1 MNLHSTRNDYKQ
13 QLLDENALA
22 SSPFDQFR
30 KWFTEATATE
40 IPDVNAMTLA
50 TATRDGRV
58 SARIVLLK
66 SFDEAG
72 FCFFTNY
79 DSHKGRTIAEN
90 PNVALVLF
98 WQPLE
103 RQVRIEG
110 IVSKMSAMDADEYFG
125 KRPFASQIG
134 AAASAQSSPIPNRE
148 VLEKRFAELEAKY
161 AGGIVPRPES
171 WGGYR
176 VAPHTIEFWQ
186 GRPSRLHDRLVYR
199 TTERGDWKIERLSP

>member
-1 MNLHSTRNDYKQ
+1 
-13 QLLDENALA
+13 
-22 SSPFDQFR
+22 
-30 KWFTEATATE
+30 
-40 IPDVNAMTLA
+40 
-50 TATRDGRV
+50 
-58 SARIVLLK
+58 VLLK
-66 SFDEAG
+66 SFDDKG
-72 FCFFTNY
+72 FCFFTNNA
-79 DSHKGRTIAEN
+79 SAKGTTLAEN
-90 PNVALVLF
+90 PQAALVFF

-110 IVSKMSAMDADEYFG
+110 IVSKMSVEEAEDYFH

-134 AAASAQSSPIPNRE
+134 AAASAQSSVIPNRE
-148 VLEKRFAELEAKY
+148 YLEKKFAELETKY

-199 TTERGDWKIERLSP
+199 KTERGSWTIERLSP